1 MLVTNFLDVS
11 GMSDVSVLHRIST
24 TQVRFISFCKSV
36 TGSSFCV
43 SISDPEINDCVV
55 RIIARCDI
63 VENSG
68 FMESGV
74 FAFVYCANANAL
86 TPNKKMLL

>member
-1 MLVTNFLDVS
+1 M
-11 GMSDVSVLHRIST
+11 
-24 TQVRFISFCKSV
+24 
-36 TGSSFCV
+36 
-43 SISDPEINDCVV
+43 SISDLEINDCVV

-68 FMESGV
+68 FIGGGV

-86 TPNKKMLL
+86 TPSKKILL